1 MITVEHL
8 TKRYGDFTA
17 VDDISFTIGEGHI
30 YGFLGPNGA
39 GKSTTMNIMTGC
51 LAATSGEV
59 KIDGYDI
66 FEQARQAKQ
75 CIGYLPEIP
84 PLYTDETPR
93 EYLRFVAEA
102 KGIAGKEIPGEVDRV
117 IGEAGL
123 TEMQERLIRNLSKGY
138 RQRVGIAQALLGNP
152 RYIILDEPT
161 VGLDPLQIIEI
172 RDLIRQL
179 GQKHTVILS
188 SHILSEVQAICESV
202 LIIAHG
208 KLVAFGTPQNLER
221 RLAEN
226 NRLTITAEC
235 GEEQLRAILDGTEA
249 VASYTVDA
257 VPQPALPAAPAE
269 KAEAPTEEPET
280 PAEPEAA
287 LAENAEPSA
296 EIPPEDGE
304 TTLAAPAELPDAALA
319 VEPEAPA
326 VCQATLTLAG
336 DPAAACRAVFFA
348 FAGAGCALLQMTP
361 IKADL
366 ENIFIELTED
376 EPSGKEATAHESG
389 V

>member
-8 TKRYGDFTA
+8 TKRYGSVTA
-17 VDDISFTIGEGHI
+17 VDDISFTIEDGHI

-59 KIDGYDI
+59 KIDGFDI

-84 PLYTDETPR
+84 PLYTDETPE

-102 KGIAGKEIPGEVDRV
+102 KGIAKRDIPAEITRV
-117 IGEAGL
+117 MRETRL
-123 TEMQERLIRNLSKGY
+123 TEMGGRLIRNLSKGY

-172 RDLIRQL
+172 RDLIREL
-179 GQKHTVILS
+179 GEKHTVILS

-208 KLVAFGTPQNLER
+208 KLVAFDTPQNLEMM
-221 RLAEN
+221 LAAN
-226 NRLTITAEC
+226 NRLTIVAETDEP
-235 GEEQLRAILDGTEA
+235 GLRAVLDRQKA
-249 VASYTVDA
+249 VSDYTIETDDLPPVA
-257 VPQPALPAAPAE
+257 APAEKPAPQAEPAAPAE
-269 KAEAPTEEPET
+269 TD
-280 PAEPEAA
+280 AEPAA
-287 LAENAEPSA
+287 EE
-296 EIPPEDGE
+296 EQ
-304 TTLAAPAELPDAALA
+304 TLAAAPVDLTEAVLPTDPAM
-319 VEPEAPA
+319 APK
-326 VCQATLTLAG
+326 VCKATLTLAG
-336 DPAAACRAVFFA
+336 DPAEACRTIFFA
-348 FAGAGCALLQMTP
+348 FARAGCALLQMTP
-361 IKADL
+361 VRADL

-376 EPSGKEATAHESG
+376 EPSGKEEPTHESRI
-389 V
+389 

>member
-208 KLVAFGTPQNLER
+208 KLVAFDTPQNLER

-235 GEEQLRAILDGTEA
+235 SEEQLRAILDGTEA

-269 KAEAPTEEPET
+269 DAEAFVHPGDRVQKGQVLGII
-280 PAEPEAA
+280 EAMKLMNEIECEYDGIVDA
-287 LAENAEPSA
+287 VLVENEQV
-296 EIPPEDGE
+296 
-304 TTLAAPAELPDAALA
+304 
-319 VEPEAPA
+319 VEYGQP
-326 VCQATLTLAG
+326 LF
-336 DPAAACRAVFFA
+336 RIRR
-348 FAGAGCALLQMTP
+348 GA
-361 IKADL
+361 
-366 ENIFIELTED
+366 
-376 EPSGKEATAHESG
+376 
-389 V
+389 